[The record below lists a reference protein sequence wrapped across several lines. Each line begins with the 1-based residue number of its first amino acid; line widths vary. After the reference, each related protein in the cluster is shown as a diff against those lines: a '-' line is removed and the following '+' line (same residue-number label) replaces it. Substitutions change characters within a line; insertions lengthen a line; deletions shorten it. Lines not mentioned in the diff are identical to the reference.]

1 MDDTP
6 ILRRFIALV
15 FDLFIAIS
23 MFCGIILLVQYLEF
37 EFPIKEFVNRDREVM
52 FKAYL
57 LFAGFY
63 LLYELFFSAL
73 LSTTPGKITVNAEDE
88 YYRGHTF
95 VNVFIRSLL
104 KTITVMLGPLMMA
117 ISLVVALTRKSSQ
130 VIHDLA
136 ARTRVTEETRNP
148 RLIGLFFIIAAI
160 ALFAYF
166 YSKNLKDLIF
176 DLSDIHI
183 PALYE

>member
-1 MDDTP
+1 MNDAP
-6 ILRRFIALV
+6 LLRRFIALV

-23 MFCGIILLVQYLEF
+23 LFCGIILLIQYLEF
-37 EFPIKEFVNRDREVM
+37 EFPVKEFINGDREVM
-52 FKAYL
+52 LKVYL
-57 LFAGFY
+57 FFAGFY

-73 LSTTPGKITVNAEDE
+73 LSTTPGKIAVNAEDE

-95 VNVFIRSLL
+95 VNVFIRCLL
-104 KTITVMLGPLMMA
+104 KTITIMLGPLMMA
-117 ISLVVALTRKSSQ
+117 ISLVVAIARKSSQ

-148 RLIGLFFIIAAI
+148 RLIGLFFLIAAI
-160 ALFAYF
+160 AIFVYF